1 MDEILNKET
10 LKEQMKTEL
19 SQNFSKDIIDTNQQH
34 IEQKIEQVAS
44 FLIPLCENEYFSY
57 FAARDP
63 NESIELHVSNLPNG
77 IPHFESWFNTGL
89 LDFTKNLLPFLTQAM
104 NCNIHFA
111 RLLDNQDYET
121 FITNSKT
128 KDTDIEQW
136 KSLLNPLFQMSDTP
150 YLIQAAACINLSLD
164 NSALSLLQR
173 WIQSLWFE
181 DKKIQKVFDDAKAIV
196 AVRDS
201 ASKAGKIG
209 AKTRNLL
216 SGKVKEHAIK
226 LYLEGNFKNPSQAA
240 ERILLIV
247 IKYGETIR
255 FSFSSNFQAQKTIYS
270 WLLPHK
276 YEPRK

>member
-1 MDEILNKET
+1 MDEILNKEAF
-10 LKEQMKTEL
+10 KDQIRTEL
-19 SQNFSKDIIDTNQQH
+19 TQSLSKALIDANQQQ
-34 IEQKIEQVAS
+34 IEQQIDQVAS
-44 FLIPLCENEYFSY
+44 FLIAFSENEYFSY

-63 NESIELHVSNLPNG
+63 NESIELHISNLPNG
-77 IPHFESWFNTGL
+77 IPQFESWFNTGL
-89 LDFTKNLLPFLTQAM
+89 LDFAKNMLSFLTETM
-104 NCNIHFA
+104 NSNIHFA
-111 RLLDNQDYET
+111 RLLDNQDYEA
-121 FITNSKT
+121 FIINSKT
-128 KDTDIEQW
+128 KDTDAVKWQ
-136 KSLLNPLFQMSDTP
+136 SLLKPIFQISQTP
-150 YLIQAAACINLSLD
+150 YLAQAAACINLSLD

-181 DKKIQKVFDDAKAIV
+181 DKSIQKVFDDAKAIV

-226 LYLEGNFKNPSQAA
+226 LYLEGDFKNPSQAA